1 MSPGIF
7 LIGAALLAALPLA
20 GGARAQTVSDSTS
33 SSDGAAIEGAKARV
47 PFLRVAVLPFE
58 YDESSDSRIGQRVA
72 ELLSE
77 ALELNP
83 DWEIVGPQ
91 SVRDRSRRSLPRMT
105 ALVQGQAAAELG
117 EEVGVDAVITGQIY
131 ALDGRFY
138 LVAKL
143 VGCRSRK
150 VFGAG
155 ADASSASSLSDV
167 MSALAEGLDSLLAE
181 RRHAL
186 ASPTPRLRS
195 VEEVLKTQVT
205 VLRRK
210 KEPPPVIVL
219 VADMEE
225 MLPVASEAVRRL
237 VQRVRRTG
245 MSAQSPKAEELV
257 EWVRSL
263 HAQAARGVPEALEG
277 NGIVLAVLLQTEA
290 GPGLE
295 GEGFED
301 SPAGE
306 GGEIVD
312 RNGGPL
318 RVRHGLAEAIWLDA
332 RDGSELGRG
341 RAERYALGQGP
352 EQAGAAVARVLAQE
366 IFETSLGE
374 VIARWEARHAAAADD
389 ENDLRAAAGEA
400 STP

>member
-1 MSPGIF
+1 MC
-7 LIGAALLAALPLA
+7 LIGAALLVALPLA
-20 GGARAQTVSDSTS
+20 EGARAQTESDAAS
-33 SSDGAAIEGAKARV
+33 SQDAASMEGAEARE

-58 YDESSDSRIGQRVA
+58 YVESSNSRIGWRVA

-77 ALELNP
+77 ALGLNP
-83 DWEIVGPQ
+83 DWEIVGPE
-91 SVRDRSRRSLPRMT
+91 SVRDRSRRTLPRMT
-105 ALVQGQAAAELG
+105 ALVQGDAAAELG

-167 MSALAEGLDSLLAE
+167 MTALAEGLDHLLAE

-195 VEEVLKTQVT
+195 VEEALKTQVT
-205 VLRRK
+205 VLRRQR
-210 KEPPPVIVL
+210 ELPPVIVL

-225 MLPVASEAVRRL
+225 MLPVADEAIRRL

-245 MSAQSPKAEELV
+245 MSAQSPKAKDLV

-277 NGIVLAVLLQTEA
+277 NAIVLAVLLQTEA
-290 GPGLE
+290 GPDLE
-295 GEGFED
+295 GVGLED
-301 SPAGE
+301 SPVGE
-306 GGEIVD
+306 GGEIVEQ
-312 RNGGPL
+312 NGGPL
-318 RVRHGLAEAIWLDA
+318 RVGHGLAEAIWLDA
-332 RDGSELGRG
+332 RDGAELGRG

-374 VIARWEARHAAAADD
+374 VIVRWEARRAAAD
-389 ENDLRAAAGEA
+389 EKDLRAAAGEVA
-400 STP
+400 TP

>member
-1 MSPGIF
+1 MEEV
-7 LIGAALLAALPLA
+7 
-20 GGARAQTVSDSTS
+20 GG
-33 SSDGAAIEGAKARV
+33 RV

-58 YDESSDSRIGQRVA
+58 YDESSNSRIGQRVA
-72 ELLSE
+72 ELLSD

-83 DWEIVGPQ
+83 DWKIVGPE
-91 SVRDRSRRSLPRMT
+91 SVRDRSRRSIPRMR
-105 ALVQGQAAAELG
+105 ALVQGEAAAELG
-117 EEVGVDAVITGQIY
+117 AEVGVDAVITGQIY
-131 ALDGRFY
+131 ALGGRFY

-143 VGCRSRK
+143 VGCQSRK

-155 ADASSASSLSDV
+155 ADASSASSLSEV

-186 ASPTPRLRS
+186 ASPTPKLRS

-205 VLRRK
+205 VLRRQ
-210 KEPPPVIVL
+210 KELPPVIVL

-225 MLPVASEAVRRL
+225 TLPVASAAVRRL

-245 MSAQSPKAEELV
+245 MSAQSPKAEELI

-263 HAQAARGVPEALEG
+263 HAQAVRGVPEALEG
-277 NGIVLAVLLQTEA
+277 HGIVLAVLLQTEA
-290 GPGLE
+290 GAGLE
-295 GEGFED
+295 GEEFEE
-301 SPAGE
+301 SLAGE

-312 RNGGPL
+312 QNGGSL
-318 RVRHGLAEAIWLDA
+318 HVGHGLAEAIWLDA
-332 RDGSELGRG
+332 RDGKELGRG

-374 VIARWEARHAAAADD
+374 VIARWEAHHAADGED

-400 STP
+400 ATP